1 MYAPVRTKEMPAN
14 ELNTYSYFKGPKPE
28 PGRERPFHYSLQIKT
43 TRSGS
48 IRRQFSETKQAITSN
63 PCPEA
68 THMHEIDLLNTPP
81 RSPLICLSFYNCIF
95 LLFLCS
101 ISLSHSLSNH
111 GSFTPLSLSLI
122 FYFSIILSLSLKPH
136 VPPFSFHI
144 NSIFLP
150 HSITLTPLFLPLPHT
165 LSIPVRERRETRG

>member
-81 RSPLICLSFYNCIF
+81 LALHSSVSHSITASFSYSFVLFPSLTLSLTTAPS
-95 LLFLCS
+95 LL
-101 ISLSHSLSNH
+101 SLSN
-111 GSFTPLSLSLI
+111 I
-122 FYFSIILSLSLKPH
+122 
-136 VPPFSFHI
+136 
-144 NSIFLP
+144 
-150 HSITLTPLFLPLPHT
+150 
-165 LSIPVRERRETRG
+165 